1 MRKLTIAERRLM
13 IFKRK
18 EKKLTV
24 EQLSEELHMSKSNL
38 SRIENGKIM
47 ASDENREIIEK
58 YFSINLSS
66 NEESYQIMERRF
78 REISESMIFYK
89 LFNNYS
95 LDDIETD
102 SVYNIGKSISY
113 PLFIL
118 LKLHIYCAKNISR
131 KFNDKYIPIFNSVV
145 YLMEPYYQK
154 VFYIAKMN
162 YFYFCKNFK
171 KSLAI
176 CDYVENSFPKDDLL
190 DSFILHFK
198 AGILGCLGATEKV
211 ISTLDKAIKVAERT
225 DNKIRLMALH
235 LTKANSFRLQGD
247 YEKSLNYD
255 FQNLQ
260 YGNEVD
266 IHIYDYILLRN
277 IAWTYYLMGDYEN
290 AIKRY
295 KIAEELDID
304 DDLCF
309 IMAYCYFKLAMDCE
323 SPSQKLNLRIQCK
336 EYLNKGRKAK
346 NSGIAFPYLIDWL
359 ELMLNKKYSVKAEQ
373 KLLYCL
379 KKYETTM
386 HVDSRNNIYK
396 FLIEH
401 YEYHQDSK
409 NADYYRKKLQNG

>member
-1 MRKLTIAERRLM
+1 MKIFNKKERLL
-13 IFKRK
+13 IILKRK
-18 EKKLTV
+18 EAGLTV
-24 EQLSEELHMSKSNL
+24 GQLADELLMSKSNL

-47 ASDENREIIEK
+47 VSDENREIIEK

-247 YEKSLNYD
+247 YE
-255 FQNLQ
+255 
-260 YGNEVD
+260 
-266 IHIYDYILLRN
+266 
-277 IAWTYYLMGDYEN
+277 N

>member
-1 MRKLTIAERRLM
+1 
-13 IFKRK
+13 
-18 EKKLTV
+18 
-24 EQLSEELHMSKSNL
+24 MSKSNL

-47 ASDENREIIEK
+47 VSDENREIIEK

>member
-1 MRKLTIAERRLM
+1 MKIFNKKERLL
-13 IFKRK
+13 IILKRK
-18 EKKLTV
+18 EAGLTV
-24 EQLSEELHMSKSNL
+24 GQLADELLMSKSNL

-47 ASDENREIIEK
+47 VSDENREIIEK